1 MKKSRR
7 YTGAITALVT
17 PFQRG
22 AVAFDELQRLVA
34 WQIKQGIDGLVPV
47 GTTGESPTVDHG
59 EHMDIIRSVIERARG
74 RVPVIAGTGSNS
86 TKEAL
91 DLTRAAHDA
100 GADAMLVVAPYYNRP
115 TQEGLFQHFA
125 AIAECTDKPIVLYSI
140 PGRCG
145 VEISVPVIARL
156 REKYPHVNHV
166 KEAGGTVDRVD
177 QIISVCGDSVTVLSG
192 DDSLTLPFMAVGAQ
206 GVISVASNLF
216 PKQVAKLAALAL
228 QGDYAKARALHRR
241 LYPVFKTIFIES
253 NPVPVKA
260 AMVRAGIIGSE
271 EVRAP
276 LCPLADASRTTL
288 FATLD
293 AYAGR

>member
-1 MKKSRR
+1 M
-7 YTGAITALVT
+7 I
-17 PFQRG
+17 
-22 AVAFDELQRLVA
+22 
-34 WQIKQGIDGLVPV
+34 
-47 GTTGESPTVDHG
+47 
-59 EHMDIIRSVIERARG
+59 
-74 RVPVIAGTGSNS
+74 
-86 TKEAL
+86 
-91 DLTRAAHDA
+91 RAA
-100 GADAMLVVAPYYNRP
+100 
-115 TQEGLFQHFA
+115 A
-125 AIAECTDKPIVLYSI
+125 AIGSSE
-140 PGRCG
+140 
-145 VEISVPVIARL
+145 VILHSASMAASSRL
-156 REKYPHVNHV
+156 
-166 KEAGGTVDRVD
+166 
-177 QIISVCGDSVTVLSG
+177 
-192 DDSLTLPFMAVGAQ
+192 

-288 FATLD
+288 FATRD